1 MSESYLMGTR
11 IQAWREVD
19 AKNITF
25 IVTEDCNLVCKYC
38 YITGKN
44 TKNKMSFETAKKA
57 VDYILNHREDF
68 PEGSVIWEFIG
79 GEPFL
84 EIELI
89 DQICDY
95 IKQEMFRLDHPWFNN
110 YRFSFSSNGLL
121 YSTPEVQNY
130 IKKNKNNLSIG
141 LSVDGNKTKHDLQR
155 IKPDGSGSYDEIV
168 KNVPLWLLQFPGNGT
183 KATFSS
189 ADLPHL
195 KDSVISLYELGINP
209 IAANVVFEDG
219 WQDGDDAIFEA
230 QLRELA
236 DYIIENQLWDKF
248 NCTFFA
254 DFIGSPLTEE
264 RLEGNWCGAGK
275 MLAIDY
281 QGKFYPCVRFVGY
294 SLNKREGL
302 VIGDIECGYDYD
314 RLRPF
319 IALDTKSQ
327 STAECIN
334 CQVGEGCA
342 WCQGFN
348 YDDAKISTIYQRT
361 TYICKMH
368 KARVRANDYYWA
380 RLKQVAGIERENT
393 RPRKDHLYFILSDES
408 ARHCNYQPQPKGA
421 NGEYRRM
428 SLETLKQGL
437 AFAQYNFYTPVLLLP
452 PTGLTLEEKAALH
465 GSNFVQMYNAGQPI
479 NSGDNI
485 PVYDNNLAPA
495 EGDLC
500 ILIVAPENIAQ
511 VSSLVTTCLANHQR
525 VNLILEDA
533 HTLTDETLAI
543 YENELLKIAEYLV
556 DQYSQGRIVDVNVI
570 SDRIL
575 FTHMNNC
582 NAGLDSF
589 ALAPDGNFYICPAFY
604 FKESTENVG
613 SLEHGITFD
622 YAEFLTLTKS
632 PVCSKCDAYHCRRCV
647 HDNLERTGEY
657 LIPGQNQCVI
667 SHIER
672 KVSRKFVEM
681 LRAKGIACWEA
692 QCEIPELDY
701 YDPLDKIIKRHNLAQ

>member
-11 IQAWREVD
+11 LKAWREAD

-44 TKNKMSFETAKKA
+44 SKNKMSFETAKKA
-57 VDYILNHREDF
+57 IDFILNHREDF

-95 IKQEMFRLDHPWFNN
+95 IKQEMFRLNHPWFNN

-168 KNVPLWLLQFPGNGT
+168 KNVPLWLLQFPNSGT

-209 IAANVVFEDG
+209 IAANVIFEND
-219 WQDGDDAIFEA
+219 WQDSDDVIFET

-236 DYIIENQLWDKF
+236 DYIIENRLWDKF

-254 DFIGSPLTEE
+254 DFLGSPLTQEH
-264 RLEGNWCGAGK
+264 LDGNWCGAGK
-275 MLAIDY
+275 MLAIDH

-294 SLNKREGL
+294 SLNKRASL
-302 VIGDIECGYDYD
+302 VVGDCERGYDYD

-319 IALDTKSQ
+319 MALDTRSQ
-327 STAECIN
+327 SSEECIN
-334 CQVGEGCA
+334 CQVAEGCA

-348 YDDAKISTIYQRT
+348 YDDAKIATIYERA

-380 RLKQVAGIERENT
+380 RLKQVAGILRENN
-393 RPRKDHLYFILSDES
+393 RPRKDHLYFILSDQS
-408 ARHCNYQPQPKGA
+408 VRHCNYHPEPKGE
-421 NGEYRRM
+421 NGEYRKM
-428 SLETLKQGL
+428 SLDTLKRGL

-452 PTGLTLEEKAALH
+452 PTGLSLEEKAALQ
-465 GSNFVQMYNAGQPI
+465 GINYVQIFNAGQPI
-479 NSGDNI
+479 NTGDNL
-485 PVYDNNLAPA
+485 PVYDNAVNPTT
-495 EGDLC
+495 GNLC
-500 ILIVAPENIAQ
+500 ILIVKPVQIPEL
-511 VSSLVTTCLANHQR
+511 SSLLITCLQNHPR

-533 HTLTDETLAI
+533 HTLTNENLAI
-543 YENELLKIAEYLV
+543 YESELLKVATYMVE
-556 DQYSQGRIVDVNVI
+556 QYSQGQIVDVNVI

-575 FTHMNNC
+575 FDHMNNC

-604 FKESTENVG
+604 FKEEAVTVG
-613 SLEHGITFD
+613 SLEQGIAFN
-622 YAEFLTLTKS
+622 YAEFLTLAKS
-632 PVCSKCDAYHCRRCV
+632 PICSKCDAYHCRRCV
-647 HDNLERTGEY
+647 HDNLLRTGEF

-672 KVSRKFVEM
+672 KVSHKMVEM
-681 LRAKGIACWEA
+681 LRNQGIVCEEA
-692 QCEIPELDY
+692 RCNIPELDY
-701 YDPLDKIIKRHNLAQ
+701 YDPLDKILGRQQLPV